1 MANAGVV
8 GMAEVVSPSSTT
20 GATAGMS
27 VPMWSYIWVGAAAF
41 VLLFL
46 HLAMMGRG
54 R

>member
-8 GMAEVVSPSSTT
+8 GMAEVVVPNSST
-20 GATAGMS
+20 GKAAGMS
-27 VPMWSYIWVGAAAF
+27 VAMWSYVWVGVAAF